1 MHALSTPSKQP
12 VFLNSMLKAR
22 SVWPQTCLDLHYL
35 DGGPH
40 PVQSLQSVCPGMPPL
55 TAILPWD
62 NRELFG
68 KGDKIN
74 TPSADYPPAI
84 LGPLAWLCVQS
95 IKEPSVWRE
104 AKRGLIKHFGVPLFS
119 VSCATISKKWNT
131 KKNNREKS
139 PPLEQKD
146 FKPMHMWISI
156 WVHWVFVQ
164 PRSSLGQLQTVS
176 ATRTAIIF

>member
-1 MHALSTPSKQP
+1 MPDCCRKTLIYIHTVHLLLQIDESDTNSMVLKNDFLVTPSYLLWSLYACTVHAIKTAR
-12 VFLNSMLKAR
+12 FLKSMLKAR

-95 IKEPSVWRE
+95 IKEPSV
-104 AKRGLIKHFGVPLFS
+104 
-119 VSCATISKKWNT
+119 
-131 KKNNREKS
+131 
-139 PPLEQKD
+139 
-146 FKPMHMWISI
+146 
-156 WVHWVFVQ
+156 
-164 PRSSLGQLQTVS
+164 
-176 ATRTAIIF
+176 